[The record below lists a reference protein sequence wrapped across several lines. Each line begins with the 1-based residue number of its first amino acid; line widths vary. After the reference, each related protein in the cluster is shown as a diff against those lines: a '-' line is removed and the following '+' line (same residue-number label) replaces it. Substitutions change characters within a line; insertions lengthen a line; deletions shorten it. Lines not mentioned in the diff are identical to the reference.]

1 MVASKTADHASGTNA
16 MSQLRLGLAGAGR
29 FGQLH
34 AAVLS
39 VLPNVTLAAIADPC
53 TERCQNVADRHQVAR
68 RYDSTQELF
77 CDADLDAFVLVTP
90 DEQHGNQGLAAVAT
104 GKPVFIEKPLASSF
118 QQAMALK
125 TAAAASGSLL
135 QTGLILRYELQHAL
149 LKEELAAGHFGDLVS
164 IRVKRNLSAAW
175 FSAVADRT
183 HTVFESLIHD
193 LDLLLWMS
201 GSWATRVMAMERR
214 FGTHQS
220 PEGCYALIE
229 LASGCVA
236 MAETS
241 WFVPPQAPAN
251 VMTET
256 WAGTIDSELAIVGT
270 WQTAQLRLLDSPL
283 TIWGQD
289 QQRHPDT
296 QLWPLHQGHIHGAL
310 ERELAD
316 FTNSARTGIP
326 SRTASLDQAIEGL
339 RLAEAIVEA
348 TRTGQVVAMTRMV
361 ADPQS

>member
-1 MVASKTADHASGTNA
+1 

-39 VLPNVTLAAIADPC
+39 ALPNVTLAAIADPC
-53 TERCQNVADRHQVAR
+53 TERCHHVADRHQVAR
-68 RYDSTQELF
+68 RYGSTQELF
-77 CDADLDAFVLVTP
+77 DDADLDAFVLVTP
-90 DEQHGNQGLAAVAT
+90 DEQHGAQGLAAVAT
-104 GKPVFIEKPLASSF
+104 GKPVFIEKPLASSSH
-118 QQAMALK
+118 QAMALQK
-125 TAAAASGSLL
+125 AAAASGSLL
-135 QTGLILRYELQHAL
+135 QTGLLLRYELQHAL
-149 LKEELAAGHFGDLVS
+149 LQEELAAGHFGELVS

-175 FSAVADRT
+175 FSAVADRA
-183 HTVFESLIHD
+183 HTVYESLIHD
-193 LDLLLWMS
+193 LDLLLWLS
-201 GSWATRVMAMERR
+201 GSRATRVMAMERR

-256 WAGTIDSELAIVGT
+256 WAGTIDAELAVVGT
-270 WQTAQLRLLDSPL
+270 QQTAQLRLLDSPL

-289 QQRHPDT
+289 HQRHPDA

-316 FTNSARTGIP
+316 FTNAARTGIP

-339 RLAEAIVEA
+339 QLAEAIVEA
-348 TRTGQVVAMTRMV
+348 TRTGQAVAMPRMV